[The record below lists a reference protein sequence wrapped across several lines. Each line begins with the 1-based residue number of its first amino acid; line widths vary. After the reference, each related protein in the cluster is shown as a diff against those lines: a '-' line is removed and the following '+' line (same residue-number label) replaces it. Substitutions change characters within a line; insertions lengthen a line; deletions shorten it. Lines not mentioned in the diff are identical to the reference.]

1 MGLGIFG
8 AAEFLAKNKIL
19 KLIYCIRCDFICFIL
34 CPYNMELSMD
44 IVIMAILL
52 KKGMMDGG
60 WTSYTLQEPPTD
72 SM

>member
-1 MGLGIFG
+1 
-8 AAEFLAKNKIL
+8 
-19 KLIYCIRCDFICFIL
+19 
-34 CPYNMELSMD
+34 MELSMD

-60 WTSYTLQEPPTD
+60 WTSYTLQEPQTD